1 MKNILW
7 IGLLLCLSAGSRAQS
22 LTLQQYRQRVLDYN
36 QEIKQSQ
43 EAVNAAVYALK
54 SVKTGFFPKVDITGS
69 YSYQIENVTFMPDTD
84 LKHDNY
90 SAEAGLVQNIYA
102 GSAVRKQYEAARL
115 QEAIARLG
123 EEYTVDNILYAADV
137 NYWTVVANR
146 NLYDIADRFVN
157 IVSELFDVVGKR
169 FTEGAIS
176 KTDVLMVQSRLK
188 EAEVQ
193 LNTSATNYRTSLQ
206 TLNIMMGIA
215 ADTDTGLADSIQHI
229 SALPLRQEVDVALK
243 KRPDYLMAE
252 QDIELAR
259 VQTRL
264 MKASYLPNLAVGI
277 KEKWGTTLIN
287 IDGDKRFSTIA
298 FANLNIPVFYWGK
311 RRQDVRVSEVQ
322 EQMKELERS
331 KLSDQISLELNNAW
345 VNLTES
351 LKKVAIVSSSL
362 DIAHDNL
369 VLNTFSYNEGK
380 LPVIDVLSAQVTWLQ
395 AYTNV
400 VSAYYQYKV
409 ALAEYERALSGF

>member
-7 IGLLLCLSAGSRAQS
+7 IGLLLCLSTGSRAQS

-69 YSYQIENVTFMPDTD
+69 YSYQIENVTFMPGTD

-123 EEYTVDNILYAADV
+123 EEYTVDNIMYAADV

-229 SALPLRQEVDVALK
+229 STLPLRQEVDVALK

>member
-1 MKNILW
+1 
-7 IGLLLCLSAGSRAQS
+7 
-22 LTLQQYRQRVLDYN
+22 
-36 QEIKQSQ
+36 
-43 EAVNAAVYALK
+43 
-54 SVKTGFFPKVDITGS
+54 
-69 YSYQIENVTFMPDTD
+69 
-84 LKHDNY
+84 
-90 SAEAGLVQNIYA
+90 
-102 GSAVRKQYEAARL
+102 
-115 QEAIARLG
+115 
-123 EEYTVDNILYAADV
+123 
-137 NYWTVVANR
+137 
-146 NLYDIADRFVN
+146 
-157 IVSELFDVVGKR
+157 
-169 FTEGAIS
+169 
-176 KTDVLMVQSRLK
+176 MVQSRLK

>member
-1 MKNILW
+1 MRNILW
-7 IGLLLCLSAGSRAQS
+7 IVLLLCLSAGSRAQS
-22 LTLQQYRQRVLDYN
+22 LTLLQYRQRVLDYN

-43 EAVNAAVYALK
+43 EAVNAAIYALK

-69 YSYQIENVTFMPDTD
+69 YSYQIENVTFMPGTD

-137 NYWTVVANR
+137 NYWTVAANR
-146 NLYDIADRFVN
+146 NLYNIANRFVN

-206 TLNIMMGIA
+206 ALNIMMGIA
-215 ADTDTGLADSIQHI
+215 ADAETGLADSIQHI
-229 SALPLRQEVDVALK
+229 SDLPLRQEVDIALK

-264 MKASYLPNLAVGI
+264 VKAGYLPNLAVGI

-311 RRQDVRVSEVQ
+311 RRQDVRISEVQ
-322 EQMKELERS
+322 EQTKELERS

>member
-1 MKNILW
+1 MRNILW
-7 IGLLLCLSAGSRAQS
+7 IVLLLCLSAGSRAQS
-22 LTLQQYRQRVLDYN
+22 LTLLQYRQRVLDYN

-43 EAVNAAVYALK
+43 EAVNAAIYALK

-69 YSYQIENVTFMPDTD
+69 YSYQIENVTFMPGTD

-137 NYWTVVANR
+137 NYWTVAANR
-146 NLYDIADRFVN
+146 NLYDIANRFVN

-193 LNTSATNYRTSLQ
+193 LNTSATHYRTSLQ
-206 TLNIMMGIA
+206 ALNIMMGIA
-215 ADTDTGLADSIQHI
+215 VDAETGLADSIQHI
-229 SALPLRQEVDVALK
+229 SDLPLRQEVDIALK

-264 MKASYLPNLAVGI
+264 VKAGYLPNLAVGI

-311 RRQDVRVSEVQ
+311 RRQDVRISEVQ
-322 EQMKELERS
+322 EQTKELERS

>member
-43 EAVNAAVYALK
+43 EAVNAAIYALK

-69 YSYQIENVTFMPDTD
+69 YSYQIENVTFMPGTD

-277 KEKWGTTLIN
+277 KENG
-287 IDGDKRFSTIA
+287 
-298 FANLNIPVFYWGK
+298 
-311 RRQDVRVSEVQ
+311 
-322 EQMKELERS
+322 ER
-331 KLSDQISLELNNAW
+331 
-345 VNLTES
+345 
-351 LKKVAIVSSSL
+351 
-362 DIAHDNL
+362 
-369 VLNTFSYNEGK
+369 
-380 LPVIDVLSAQVTWLQ
+380 P
-395 AYTNV
+395 
-400 VSAYYQYKV
+400 
-409 ALAEYERALSGF
+409 

>member
-1 MKNILW
+1 M
-7 IGLLLCLSAGSRAQS
+7 
-22 LTLQQYRQRVLDYN
+22 
-36 QEIKQSQ
+36 
-43 EAVNAAVYALK
+43 
-54 SVKTGFFPKVDITGS
+54 
-69 YSYQIENVTFMPDTD
+69 
-84 LKHDNY
+84 
-90 SAEAGLVQNIYA
+90 VQNIYA

>member
-7 IGLLLCLSAGSRAQS
+7 IGLLLCLSASSRAQS

-43 EAVNAAVYALK
+43 EAVNAAIYALK

-69 YSYQIENVTFMPDTD
+69 YSYQIENVTFMSGTD

-102 GSAVRKQYEAARL
+102 GSTVRKQYEAARL

>member
-1 MKNILW
+1 MRNILW
-7 IGLLLCLSAGSRAQS
+7 IVLLLCLSAGSRAQS
-22 LTLQQYRQRVLDYN
+22 LTLLQYRQRVLDYN

-43 EAVNAAVYALK
+43 EAVNAAIYALK

-69 YSYQIENVTFMPDTD
+69 YSYQIENVTFMPGTD

-137 NYWTVVANR
+137 NYWTVAANR
-146 NLYDIADRFVN
+146 NLYDIANRFVN

-206 TLNIMMGIA
+206 ALNIMMGIA
-215 ADTDTGLADSIQHI
+215 ADAETGLADSIQHI
-229 SALPLRQEVDVALK
+229 SDLPLRQEVDIALK

-264 MKASYLPNLAVGI
+264 VKAGYLPNLAVGI

-311 RRQDVRVSEVQ
+311 RRQDVRISEVQ
-322 EQMKELERS
+322 EQTKELERS

-362 DIAHDNL
+362 NIAHDNL

>member
-1 MKNILW
+1 MRNILW
-7 IGLLLCLSAGSRAQS
+7 IVLLLCLSAGSRAQS
-22 LTLQQYRQRVLDYN
+22 LTLLQYRQRVLDYN

-43 EAVNAAVYALK
+43 EAVNAAIYALK

-69 YSYQIENVTFMPDTD
+69 YSYQIENVTFMPGTD

-137 NYWTVVANR
+137 NYWTVAANR
-146 NLYDIADRFVN
+146 NLYDIANRFVN

-206 TLNIMMGIA
+206 ALNIMMGIA
-215 ADTDTGLADSIQHI
+215 ADAETGLADSIQHI
-229 SALPLRQEVDVALK
+229 SDLPLRQEVDIALK

-264 MKASYLPNLAVGI
+264 VKAGYLPNLAVGI

-311 RRQDVRVSEVQ
+311 RRQDVRISEVQ
-322 EQMKELERS
+322 EQTKELERS

>member
-1 MKNILW
+1 MRNILW
-7 IGLLLCLSAGSRAQS
+7 IVLLLCLSAGSRAQS
-22 LTLQQYRQRVLDYN
+22 LTLLQYRQRVLDYN

-43 EAVNAAVYALK
+43 EAVNAAIYALK

-69 YSYQIENVTFMPDTD
+69 YSYQIENVTFMPGTD

-137 NYWTVVANR
+137 NYWTVAANR
-146 NLYDIADRFVN
+146 NLYDIANRFVN

-206 TLNIMMGIA
+206 ALNIMMGIA
-215 ADTDTGLADSIQHI
+215 VDAETGLADSIQHI
-229 SALPLRQEVDVALK
+229 SDLPLRQEVDIALK

-264 MKASYLPNLAVGI
+264 VKAGYLPNLAVGI

-311 RRQDVRVSEVQ
+311 RRQDVRISEVQ
-322 EQMKELERS
+322 EQTKELERS

>member
-1 MKNILW
+1 
-7 IGLLLCLSAGSRAQS
+7 
-22 LTLQQYRQRVLDYN
+22 
-36 QEIKQSQ
+36 
-43 EAVNAAVYALK
+43 
-54 SVKTGFFPKVDITGS
+54 
-69 YSYQIENVTFMPDTD
+69 
-84 LKHDNY
+84 
-90 SAEAGLVQNIYA
+90 
-102 GSAVRKQYEAARL
+102 
-115 QEAIARLG
+115 
-123 EEYTVDNILYAADV
+123 
-137 NYWTVVANR
+137 
-146 NLYDIADRFVN
+146 
-157 IVSELFDVVGKR
+157 
-169 FTEGAIS
+169 
-176 KTDVLMVQSRLK
+176 
-188 EAEVQ
+188 
-193 LNTSATNYRTSLQ
+193 
-206 TLNIMMGIA
+206 
-215 ADTDTGLADSIQHI
+215 
-229 SALPLRQEVDVALK
+229 
-243 KRPDYLMAE
+243 MAE

>member
-1 MKNILW
+1 M
-7 IGLLLCLSAGSRAQS
+7 
-22 LTLQQYRQRVLDYN
+22 
-36 QEIKQSQ
+36 
-43 EAVNAAVYALK
+43 
-54 SVKTGFFPKVDITGS
+54 
-69 YSYQIENVTFMPDTD
+69 
-84 LKHDNY
+84 
-90 SAEAGLVQNIYA
+90 
-102 GSAVRKQYEAARL
+102 

>member
-1 MKNILW
+1 MRNILW
-7 IGLLLCLSAGSRAQS
+7 IVLLLCLSAGSRAQS
-22 LTLQQYRQRVLDYN
+22 LTLLQYRQRVLDYN

-43 EAVNAAVYALK
+43 EAVNAAIYALK

-69 YSYQIENVTFMPDTD
+69 YSYQIENVTFMPGTD

-102 GSAVRKQYEAARL
+102 GSAVRKQYEAVRL

-137 NYWTVVANR
+137 NYWTVAANR
-146 NLYDIADRFVN
+146 NLYDIANRFVN

-206 TLNIMMGIA
+206 ALNIMMGIA
-215 ADTDTGLADSIQHI
+215 ADAETGLADSIQHI
-229 SALPLRQEVDVALK
+229 SDLPLRQEVDIALK

-264 MKASYLPNLAVGI
+264 VKAGYLPNLAVGI

-311 RRQDVRVSEVQ
+311 RRQDVRISEVQ
-322 EQMKELERS
+322 EQTKELERS

>member
-7 IGLLLCLSAGSRAQS
+7 IGLLLCLSASSRAQS

-43 EAVNAAVYALK
+43 EAVNAAIYALK

-69 YSYQIENVTFMPDTD
+69 YSYQIENVTFMSGTD

>member
-7 IGLLLCLSAGSRAQS
+7 IGLLLCLSASSRAQS

-43 EAVNAAVYALK
+43 EAVNAAIYALK

-69 YSYQIENVTFMPDTD
+69 YSYQIENVTFMSGTD

-298 FANLNIPVFYWGK
+298 FANLNIPVFYWDK